1 MAITKTKTVR
11 RIECQPTVDSWQIV
25 VTYKVVF
32 DDSEDNELPAV
43 SQIQAAFNNGDTISG
58 EPQDVQDVCN
68 ALWS

>member
-32 DDSEDNELPAV
+32 DDTEDSELPAE
-43 SQIQAAFNNGDTISG
+43 SQIQVAFNSGDTISG

>member
-32 DDSEDNELPAV
+32 DDTEDSELPAV
-43 SQIQAAFNNGDTISG
+43 SQIQVAFNNGDTISG